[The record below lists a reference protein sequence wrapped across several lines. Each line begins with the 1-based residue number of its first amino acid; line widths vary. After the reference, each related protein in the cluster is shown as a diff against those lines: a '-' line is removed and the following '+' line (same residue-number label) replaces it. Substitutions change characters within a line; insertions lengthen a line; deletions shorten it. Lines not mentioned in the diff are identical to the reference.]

1 MTGQGPRVRP
11 ATEADGPA
19 IGAILEAN
27 DEPVTWPDVP
37 RPPYVEHLLTRSGM
51 RLVVG
56 ELDGSVAGV
65 AGTIEFGGPT
75 TRFLSDLYVDPARQ
89 SHGLGRA
96 MLRAAFEGAD
106 RRMTFSS
113 RDPRALGSYIR
124 SGMRPRWPLLYLE
137 LAVGVLGPDEQG
149 EEVRP
154 AGVAETA
161 RLSLAWTGI
170 DRTPDFD
177 FYARLPEAAG
187 FVVVIDGADAAVGW
201 ARRELAPPDGRWL
214 DHASIA
220 PDPDP
225 VRAAF
230 AVLRAAAAGQ
240 RLGAAVP
247 GLHPAVAP
255 LLERGVRIGDQD
267 TFCATEPD
275 LFDPERIFPSPGLL

>member
-1 MTGQGPRVRP
+1 MTAQGPSVRP
-11 ATEADGPA
+11 ATEADAAA
-19 IGAILEAN
+19 ITAILEAN

-37 RPPYVEHLLTRSGM
+37 RPPYVDHLLTRSRM

-65 AGTIEFGGPT
+65 AGTIEFGGPG

-89 SHGLGRA
+89 SRGLGTA

-113 RDPRALGSYIR
+113 RDPRALGAYIR
-124 SGMRPRWPLLYLE
+124 HGMRPRWPLLYLE
-137 LAVGVLGPDEQG
+137 LAAELLGPHETG
-149 EEVRP
+149 VEVRS
-154 AGVAETA
+154 ADVVETA
-161 RLSLAWTGI
+161 GRSLDWTGVG
-170 DRTPDFD
+170 RTVDFD

-187 FVVVIDGADAAVGW
+187 FVVIIDGADAAVGW

-220 PDPDP
+220 PDADP

-230 AVLRAAAAGQ
+230 GVLRAAAAGQ
-240 RLGAAVP
+240 RLGAALP
-247 GLHPAVAP
+247 GLHPAVGP
-255 LLERGVRIGDQD
+255 LLERGVRIGGQD
-267 TFCATEPD
+267 TFCATDPD